1 MTEIREAGTGDKDDV
16 VRLWMD
22 LLRSQGEIDD
32 RFAPADDAEIRWR
45 NDYTEWLS
53 RGSRRLFV
61 ADEDGAVCGFV
72 TAERWS
78 PPPVFAASSE
88 IYIVE
93 LYVEPANRRK
103 GIGSSLVEAV
113 RDWAEDVGAKRIRAG
128 ILALNEDG
136 GAFWTAVGGD
146 ALSVTFG
153 IDVQDGER
161 SRDDEQVGRS
171 RLGF

>member
-1 MTEIREAGTGDKDDV
+1 MTEIREARTGDKDDV

-22 LLRSQGEIDD
+22 LLRSQGEIDG

-45 NDYTEWLS
+45 NDYLEWLD

-61 ADEDGAVCGFV
+61 ALENDAVCGFV

-78 PPPVFAASSE
+78 PPPVYEASPE

-93 LYVEPANRRK
+93 LYVEPANRRT
-103 GIGSSLVEAV
+103 GIGSSLVKAV

-136 GAFWTAVGGD
+136 GAFWSAVGGD

-153 IDVQDGER
+153 IDVQEGER
-161 SRDDEQVGRS
+161 GRGDQQGGRS